1 MKTKIAITLGAMALS
16 AFSGAAYAGSITQP
30 GETVGYA
37 LGAPLPEGVY
47 FATTGSYGSF
57 RNLGDGADAL
67 VNIPVIAWS
76 TPWTIFNGRVE
87 AYVAAPEVAIGAHLP
102 PTIVG
107 GTLVDRS
114 LFISAIYNPA
124 LLVG

>member
-16 AFSGAAYAGSITQP
+16 AMSGAAYAGSITQP

-57 RNLGDGADAL
+57 RNIGDSSDAL

-76 TPWTIFNGRVE
+76 TPWEFFNGRIE
-87 AYVAAPEVAIGAHLP
+87 AYVAAPEVA
-102 PTIVG
+102 VG
-107 GTLVDRS
+107 QTHGVLS
-114 LFISAIYNPA
+114 
-124 LLVG
+124 